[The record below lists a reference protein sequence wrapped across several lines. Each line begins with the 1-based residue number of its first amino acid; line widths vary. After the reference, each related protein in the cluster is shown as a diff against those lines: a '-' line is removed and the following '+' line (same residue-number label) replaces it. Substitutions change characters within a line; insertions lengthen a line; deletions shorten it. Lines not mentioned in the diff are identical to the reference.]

1 MPRHGLLHHFGR
13 AQLVVAA
20 AVAMSTVGS
29 PLGAQSAGKGFLF
42 QEPRWT
48 LSVRGGIDRPN
59 AGSDIFEFVTTEL
72 TLDRSDFVGFNVG
85 ADLAY
90 SLRPRLDLTFSAGY
104 ARSSDPSESAKYL
117 GTDDLP
123 ILQTTTFSRLPL
135 TVGLKAYILPRGEA
149 IGSLAWIP
157 SRFSPFVGAGGGAMH
172 FTFEQEG
179 EWVDEQTDPMEIF
192 NDALRADGWAPTA
205 HVLGGFDFA
214 LSPRWGVTTE
224 ARYTWGR
231 GVLGQ
236 DFDDDY
242 QGWHRIDLSG
252 LSATMGLHVR
262 F

>member
-1 MPRHGLLHHFGR
+1 MPRPGLLHPIGR
-13 AQLVVAA
+13 AGLLAA
-20 AVAMSTVGS
+20 SAVAIAAMAS
-29 PLGAQSAGKGFLF
+29 PLDAQSAGKGFLF
-42 QEPRWT
+42 QEPQWT
-48 LSVRGGIDRPN
+48 FSLKGGVDRPN

-104 ARSSDPSESAKYL
+104 ARSSAPSESAKWI

-123 ILQTTTFSRLPL
+123 IAQTTVFSRLPL

-157 SRFSPFVGAGGGAMH
+157 ARFSPFIGAGGGAMR

-179 EWVDEQTDPMEIF
+179 EFVDEESADLEIF
-192 NDALRADGWAPTA
+192 TDQLRSDGWAPTA

-224 ARYTWGR
+224 ARYSWGR
-231 GVLGQ
+231 GELGQ
-236 DFDDDY
+236 DYDDDY